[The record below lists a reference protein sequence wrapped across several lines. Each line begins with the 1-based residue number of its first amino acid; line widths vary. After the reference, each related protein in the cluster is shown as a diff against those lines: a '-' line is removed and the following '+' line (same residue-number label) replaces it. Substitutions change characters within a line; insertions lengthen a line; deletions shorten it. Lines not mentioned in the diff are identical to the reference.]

1 MKKTFLLI
9 GCLISLSLAA
19 ENPAIQA
26 HVCQVD
32 NFLAGCTVFPRAE
45 GDQAGV
51 PVDVGGTTYDLY
63 LSWGTPAEFA
73 YTDSVKE
80 GGVYLFGCDAV
91 TLDGKTDSTFTRVE
105 QTASGCDSIIK
116 LTLKEYIPCQDVTF
130 AYTDS
135 VAVGG
140 IYLFGC
146 AAVTLDGK
154 TDSTFTRVEQTA
166 SGCDSIITL
175 TLTAYKPIVLD
186 TLFKEVKDSVCDQEV
201 YPTRLGL
208 VTVIG
213 REAIYDSIFSDTI
226 AHADT
231 LITDSTIVIVDS
243 IYKYSLKVWPKVVVK
258 DTLRDTVLVDSLPY
272 KWTVYDDHKISCD
285 TAGIY
290 HDTLDNDLGCDSI
303 IYSLSLKVI
312 GHDTI
317 EVIVPDSNL
326 CDGDV
331 YKSRWQELTMVGRE
345 AIFDTTFND
354 TVIVP
359 IVEPFTEDTIHDTIY
374 MYHLYVWPKVVVMPT
389 KYDTALVDTLPYH
402 WNTYTGK
409 TIECYT
415 ADTYR
420 DTAKNI
426 LDCDSIRYTLEL
438 AVIAHDTVTLPVE
451 ANLCLGESYTSRLQ
465 NDVTPY
471 SVGDTS
477 FNDTVP
483 SIMME
488 PLLMRDSIY
497 AYTLHVQSRYLDS
510 LPALVKDDS
519 WLLMIHRRSIV
530 EDYGI
535 NFSADQVH
543 WYKVVG
549 EVDEYPYGEDN
560 DTKVGTGD
568 YYTVASKMSGQYYAL
583 IDVDVTWKASCAL
596 YARTVILD
604 CDNPQPVGPVLSPT
618 YVAPGGLM
626 RLTNLAQGE
635 TQLNVFTP
643 AGQLIRTER
652 VLNETE
658 HELRAEGVC
667 GFYLL
672 QVNNDGQKY
681 VFKYVVTQ

>member
-51 PVDVGGTTYDLY
+51 PVDIGGTTYNLY
-63 LSWGTPAEFA
+63 LSWGTPTEFA

-105 QTASGCDSIIK
+105 QTASGCDSIIT
-116 LTLKEYIPCQDVTF
+116 LTLKKYIPCQDVTF

-135 VAVGG
+135 VKEGG
-140 IYLFGC
+140 VYLFGC
-146 AAVTLDGK
+146 DAVTLDGK
-154 TDSTFTRVEQTA
+154 TDSTFTRVEHLA
-166 SGCDSIITL
+166 SGCDSIVTL
-175 TLTAYKPIVLD
+175 TLKAYKPIVLD
-186 TLFKEVKDSVCDQEV
+186 TIFKDIKDSVCYMEEFVSRKQKV
-201 YPTRLGL
+201 YPTRDTTFSDTIPQARIDTTESAI
-208 VTVIG
+208 V
-213 REAIYDSIFSDTI
+213 IYDSI
-226 AHADT
+226 
-231 LITDSTIVIVDS
+231 
-243 IYKYSLKVWPKVVVK
+243 YNYSLKVWPKAVDSLQK
-258 DTLRDTVLVDSLPY
+258 DTVLVDSLPY
-272 KWTVYDDHKISCD
+272 RWHVYEGRVISCD
-285 TAGIY
+285 TAGTY
-290 HDTLDNDLGCDSI
+290 HDTLDNVLGCDSI
-303 IYSLSLKVI
+303 HFALELKVI

-317 EVIVPDSNL
+317 KVAVPDSNL

-345 AIFDTTFND
+345 VIFDTTFND

-409 TIECYT
+409 TIECY
-415 ADTYR
+415 AEGTYR

-426 LDCDSIRYTLEL
+426 LGCDSIRYTLEL
-438 AVIAHDTVTLPVE
+438 AVIAHDTVTLPIE
-451 ANLCLGESYTSRLQ
+451 ANLCRGESYTSRLQ
-465 NDVTPY
+465 TVTPY
-471 SVGDTS
+471 SVGDTT
-477 FNDTVP
+477 FNDVVP
-483 SIMME
+483 SIMMT

-497 AYTLHVQSRYLDS
+497 AYTLHVQSRYVDS

-519 WLLMIHRRSIV
+519 WLLMIHRRSIR

-535 NFSADQVH
+535 NFTADQVH
-543 WYKVVG
+543 WYRVEG
-549 EVDEYPYGEDN
+549 EVDEYPYGETN
-560 DTKVGTGD
+560 DIEVGTGD
-568 YYTVASKMSGQYYAL
+568 HYTVDSKMSGQYYAL
-583 IDVDVTWKASCAL
+583 IDVDVTWKAPCAL
-596 YARTVILD
+596 FARTLILD
-604 CDNPQPVGPVLSPT
+604 CDNPQSVGPVLSSTIVP
-618 YVAPGGLM
+618 AGGLM
-626 RLTNLAQGE
+626 KLTNLTEGE
-635 TQLNVFTP
+635 LTINVYTP
-643 AGQLIRTER
+643 AGQKVRSEH
-652 VLNETE
+652 VKVNNE
-658 HELRAEGVC
+658 HDIYAEGVA
-667 GFYLL
+667 GVYLL
-672 QVNNDGQKY
+672 QVTNVGKTN